1 MFPLGFVIG
10 AAAGAAGAM
19 IFGRH
24 LAEQGRP
31 LAKAALKATLTALHE
46 ARVRGAEIEEA
57 VEDLYAEAKSEVTK
71 EVFEAAMVAAAA
83 KASQRAKAAAEDAAE
98 TNLGHSAEQSGPDIS
113 APRAKTKR
121 SDAGPA
127 DG

>member
-24 LAEQGRP
+24 LVEQGRP

-46 ARVRGAEIEEA
+46 ARVRSAEIEEA

-71 EVFEAAMVAAAA
+71 EVFEAAMAAATA
-83 KASQRAKAAAEDAAE
+83 KASERAKAAADDAAE
-98 TNLGHSAEQSGPDIS
+98 TNLGHSAEQSSSDIS
-113 APRAKTKR
+113 SARAKTKR
-121 SDAGPA
+121 SGAGLA
-127 DG
+127 NG